1 MTGVRMS
8 LEEAGKA
15 LGGLHPNTVRNRARN
30 GKIPFEKDNSG
41 KWWVFIDLEQAAND
55 AKARASKSP
64 TIEPALKVTNV
75 SNFGYFEVTINA
87 ISRELEVVR
96 AERDTLRAKAS
107 TADRS
112 EALRAGLEAQVS
124 ATKRE
129 IERLRADR
137 DAWKAEAA
145 KWQEQAAQSL
155 RVLASSPP
163 QSPVVGQG
171 KSVGGFWARLLGKKG
186 AANE

>member
-41 KWWVFIDLEQAAND
+41 KWWVFIDLDQAAND

-64 TIEPALKVTNV
+64 TVEPALKVTNV
-75 SNFGYFEVTINA
+75 SDFGYLEVTINA
-87 ISRELEVVR
+87 MSRELEAVR

-107 TADRS
+107 TADQI

-124 ATKRE
+124 AAKRE
-129 IERLRADR
+129 IADLREDR
-137 DAWKAEAA
+137 DMWREEARA
-145 KWQEQAAQSL
+145 MRQMLSDPPA
-155 RVLASSPP
+155 P
-163 QSPVVGQG
+163 QSPAMGQG
-171 KSVGGFWARLLGKKG
+171 KPVGGFWARLLRKKG
-186 AANE
+186 AT